1 MCVLFG
7 CSAQPTKPHSPST
20 PRPRAAMTR
29 SAIVHHAP
37 LDVIATL
44 NKPLSLTATL
54 EPGPAQ
60 LQIGGESLDAPE
72 GTPSIE
78 VDLLEERGNDVR
90 VGVRL
95 MMASFAIWTSRA
107 RLLVE
112 LRGDV
117 MLDEGVTL
125 RAGARVHRLAHEGQR
140 TKVRYVGAVEVEGW
154 VPDKMLVDR
163 GAPHRTQAG
172 PPAARKKL
180 MVHPGAIIHSQP
192 QWAAQQRA
200 VVSHSYFIDEVEEL
214 DAPWRDVVYEDSDVS
229 VRGFLSTQE
238 PPGRTHRRAEPE
250 SVTPTPTN
258 ATLPDHTC
266 LYSGGEQVGFLT
278 GAQQVAVTSGPQVG
292 WLTITIDTPWGPI
305 DFAAKGATESTLET
319 CGL

>member
-7 CSAQPTKPHSPST
+7 CSAQPVKPNSPRT
-20 PRPRAAMTR
+20 PPSRAAMSR
-29 SAIVHHAP
+29 SAVVHRAP
-37 LDVIATL
+37 IDVIVEL
-44 NKPLSLTATL
+44 EKPLSLTATL
-54 EPGPAQ
+54 EPGAAQ

-72 GTPSIE
+72 GTAPIE
-78 VDLLEERGNDVR
+78 VDVLEERGNDVR

-95 MMASFAIWTSRA
+95 MTASFAIWTSRA

-117 MLDEGVTL
+117 VIDEGVTL
-125 RAGARVHRLAHEGQR
+125 HAGARVHRLAHEGQR

-154 VPDKMLVDR
+154 VPDKLLVDR
-163 GAPHRTQAG
+163 GAPHRTQVG

-180 MVHPGAIIHSQP
+180 MVHPGAVIHSQP

-238 PPGRTHRRAEPE
+238 PPGRTHRRPEPE
-250 SVTPTPTN
+250 PMAPTPTN

-292 WLTITIDTPWGPI
+292 WLTITLDTPWGPI
-305 DFAAKGATESTLET
+305 DFAGKGATESTLET
-319 CGL
+319 CGI